1 MNLSLCSQ
9 IPAFSSSNDLAFEWL
24 RIVPFPAHHSDPD
37 YSRVGKRGGTWPGLV
52 EASPRDLMA
61 EQGGGGGGPLPHGGA
76 EVWEPVEPRPL
87 LTLLPR

>member
-1 MNLSLCSQ
+1 MILHLSGLELCL
-9 IPAFSSSNDLAFEWL
+9 FLAH
-24 RIVPFPAHHSDPD
+24 HHSDPD